1 MGLFAMEGSLDFTLQ
16 SMGNHWYIIRGF
28 IYLFNWVLTRVSQDM
43 NYIKHTHKY
52 KSKQTEKLVLALCM
66 EAGVEASRPV
76 RKHLGRPRQEMMVM
90 WTTVIAAEMERSSQ
104 ILALLMSLG
113 RLKPPTSIFIASWH
127 PPILAPVVLNR
138 TNFFWYQLVSSISLQ
153 VPHGQRPQS
162 VAH

>member
-1 MGLFAMEGSLDFTLQ
+1 
-16 SMGNHWYIIRGF
+16 
-28 IYLFNWVLTRVSQDM
+28 
-43 NYIKHTHKY
+43 
-52 KSKQTEKLVLALCM
+52 
-66 EAGVEASRPV
+66 
-76 RKHLGRPRQEMMVM
+76 MMVM